1 MSKFSWILN
10 SYGLENRIQ
19 IKFFFN
25 QIFTEDFSKKYYD
38 DIELFQ
44 FIIQVPLNKSHSLSD
59 RKMKN
64 VQGVLN
70 R

>member
-1 MSKFSWILN
+1 MSKFSWISN

-44 FIIQVPLNKSHSLSD
+44 FMTYFHNNTSTTQQVAFFV
-59 RKMKN
+59 R
-64 VQGVLN
+64 
-70 R
+70 